1 MSENWPRLQWVS
13 KEQPKR
19 GLTAPGN
26 KNTGPAQ
33 KVLLGQ
39 AGVPGWTSGAR
50 VDAGVAV
57 SKEDVARQ
65 PQSLTAGMWL
75 EPLTL
80 WWGKAQG
87 FLGGESC
94 CAHRVAAAQH
104 CPHTPTL
111 RGPSGMASWA
121 PKTRTCLILC
131 GSERVFSLE
140 LGACFLCASV
150 GCFK

>member
-1 MSENWPRLQWVS
+1 MSQQRAA
-13 KEQPKR
+13 KE
-19 GLTAPGN
+19 GFDCPGQQ
-26 KNTGPAQ
+26 KHGPSPEGA
-33 KVLLGQ
+33 
-39 AGVPGWTSGAR
+39 AGPGWGAG

-111 RGPSGMASWA
+111 RGPSGMAS
-121 PKTRTCLILC
+121 
-131 GSERVFSLE
+131 
-140 LGACFLCASV
+140 
-150 GCFK
+150 